1 MADPNSEGEETTTPP
16 PNEEERQTKT
26 VDDEVKPKEPEP
38 EPKQE
43 PDVSARLDSIEKEL
57 ATLKAMMDTLGY
69 DDLATSGNDG
79 DGYADGDNDETQD
92 SIENLFD

>member
-1 MADPNSEGEETTTPP
+1 MADPNTEGEETTTPP
-16 PNEEERQTKT
+16 PTEEEQQTET

-57 ATLKAMMDTLGY
+57 AALKAMLDTLGY
-69 DDLATSGNDG
+69 NDPAPS
-79 DGYADGDNDETQD
+79 DNDGDNDETQE
-92 SIENLFD
+92 SIEDLFD